1 MKDWSAIKK
10 SFTKLIHSRIP
21 KKDRKPDREYSS
33 PPGYLSHEY
42 MYCLKQMSFFE
53 FEKNEIWRG
62 LAIAS
67 LGMDE
72 LSIDPY
78 FLSKDILQ
86 HLVNTDLPDPST
98 PYQEL
103 TPFLE
108 VAIPTGELLDDDGD
122 SIILIIVVDYF
133 LWRAQAKHEIIKSQF
148 QGPEPEYRY
157 GVYGLSEHG
166 GVFYAPVHNQEELNP
181 IAEGEIV
188 ISNATV
194 IDVLHRLKSIG
205 LNLLLLLQEYP
216 EYVVTHPIRQNR
228 SGSGFGK
235 STKKAKLKAP
245 RIIGSDVNIRRERD
259 AFTQAQNNSIKSSM
273 GTFKRP
279 HFRRGHWRRQRKGK
293 GLVDHQYIWIKPRL
307 INAEAS

>member
-1 MKDWSAIKK
+1 MKDWVAIKK
-10 SFTKLIHSRIP
+10 RFTKLIHSRIP
-21 KKDRKPDREYSS
+21 KADRKPDREYSS

-53 FEKNEIWRG
+53 FEKNEIWKG

-67 LGMDE
+67 IGIDE

-108 VAIPTGELLDDDGD
+108 VAIPTGELIDDDGD
-122 SIILIIVVDYF
+122 SIALIIVIDYF
-133 LWRAQAKHEIIKSQF
+133 LWRSQARHEIIKSQF
-148 QGPEPEYRY
+148 QEYEPEYRY

-166 GVFYAPVHNQEELNP
+166 GVFYAPVQNQGELNP
-181 IAEGEIV
+181 VAEGELI
-188 ISNATV
+188 ISNETV
-194 IDVLHRLKSIG
+194 INILHRLKSIG

-216 EYVVTHPIRQNR
+216 EYVVTHPIRQNH

-235 STKKAKLKAP
+235 PTKKSRVKAP
-245 RIIGSDVNIRRERD
+245 RIIGSDVNIRREKD
-259 AFTQAQNNSIKSSM
+259 TFAQVQTNSMKSGS
-273 GTFKRP
+273 GTFKSS

-293 GLVDHQYIWIKPRL
+293 GLVDHQYIWIKPKL